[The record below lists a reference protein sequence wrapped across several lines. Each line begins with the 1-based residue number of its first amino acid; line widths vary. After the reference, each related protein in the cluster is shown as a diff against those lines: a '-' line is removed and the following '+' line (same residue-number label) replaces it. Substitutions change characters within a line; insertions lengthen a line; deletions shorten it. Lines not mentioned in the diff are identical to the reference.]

1 MANEHA
7 VAPGVQAAM
16 DDADLLQ
23 KQQAARKAQL
33 DADDAAR
40 KAEQATSPLGVELQE
55 AETRKKVA
63 EADKAAREAAVTLDP
78 ELARRQKEAE
88 ARKAVA
94 ESEQAAADARQKQV
108 ASLIPNFGA
117 IAAPET
123 KVEGDGA
130 LAGSILAHNA
140 LQATAQR
147 VATKLGHTKADGTP
161 NEANDGPL
169 KAGKKA
175 GDDATALLVTT
186 QEDLATA
193 DAAFLE
199 VQRGLT
205 QLRDEALRLLDP
217 PADDTR
223 GFLPGP
229 ALGAMAGALPG
240 LVSLLLPRQSV
251 KTASVTVDTTA
262 AVASLVGQL
271 IPARVV
277 LLDDFRLVESTELT
291 ELEADLRMKRGS
303 LVGKK
308 VEVGADKARLEAE
321 RDVLSAE
328 LKELEKANPPVPDDV
343 ATKRQEREEK
353 AVAAAKAAGRAG
365 AMDDLMKVIDGFLTA
380 IHTAGEGK
388 RSPFVAAALHEKIR
402 SGSPRIT
409 QILFVKASSA
419 QIDQVY
425 EDRRF
430 RKDRFTSLAS
440 VSITYWLLE
449 AVSSAIVASG
459 VELGTVRV
467 QGEVG
472 EAVTPQVI

>member
-1 MANEHA
+1 MANDHD
-7 VAPGVQAAM
+7 VAPEVQTAM

-40 KAEQATSPLGVELQE
+40 KADQAKSPLGLELQE
-55 AETRKKVA
+55 AETRQKIA
-63 EADKAAREAAVTLDP
+63 EADKAAREAALTVDP

-88 ARKAVA
+88 ARKVVA

-117 IAAPET
+117 ITAPET
-123 KVEGDGA
+123 KIEGEGA
-130 LAGSILAHNA
+130 LAGSILAHHA
-140 LQATAQR
+140 LQAAAKR
-147 VATKLGHTKADGTP
+147 VAVKLGHTKPDGTP
-161 NEANDGPL
+161 NESDNGPL
-169 KAGKKA
+169 RAGKKI
-175 GDDATALLVTT
+175 GDQATALLVTT

-193 DAAFLE
+193 DAAYLE

-205 QLRDEALRLLDP
+205 QLRDEAQRLLNP

-223 GFLPGP
+223 GFLPAP

-251 KTASVTVDTTA
+251 KTASVAVDTTA
-262 AVASLVGQL
+262 AVASLLGQL
-271 IPARVV
+271 VPARVV

-291 ELEADLRMKRGS
+291 ELEADLRTKRGD

-308 VEVGADKARLEAE
+308 LEADADKARLEAE

-328 LKELEKANPPVPDDV
+328 QKELDKADPPVPDD
-343 ATKRQEREEK
+343 AAAKRQERAEN
-353 AVAAAKAAGRAG
+353 AVAAAKAASRAG
-365 AMDDLMKVIDGFLTA
+365 AMDDLMKVIDGFLAA
-380 IHTAGEGK
+380 IHTAGEGG

-402 SGSPRIT
+402 TGSPKVT

-419 QIDQVY
+419 EIDQLY

-430 RKDRFTSLAS
+430 KKDRFTSLAS
-440 VSITYWLLE
+440 ISITYWLLD
-449 AVSSAIVASG
+449 ANSSAIVASG
-459 VELGTVRV
+459 VELGTVCV
-467 QGEVG
+467 QGAVG
-472 EAVTPQVI
+472 ESVTPQAI